1 MKKEIIFDGFAIHN
15 KKSLFE
21 EINRAIMSDEDWE
34 IGESLDAINDI
45 LYGGVGKIK
54 GNEPIRLIWKN
65 FEANKEL
72 FGKEFTADFYKEK
85 LKHPEVFDT
94 ESIQATLDELENG
107 NGQTYMDILL
117 EIIAEHPNIEL
128 VKA

>member
-1 MKKEIIFDGFAIHN
+1 MKKEIIIDGFAIHN

-21 EINRAIMSDEDWE
+21 EINRAFMSEEDWE

-45 LYGGVGKIK
+45 LYGGVGTIK
-54 GNEPIRLIWKN
+54 GNEPIRLVWKN
-65 FEANKEL
+65 FEANSEL
-72 FGKEFTADFYKEK
+72 FGLEFTANYYKEK
-85 LKHPEVFDT
+85 LMHPEVFDT
-94 ESIQATLDELENG
+94 ENIQTLLDQLANG
-107 NGQTYMDILL
+107 NGQTYMDIIL